1 LTGLEAGHRDKTEVP
16 GCTHGVS
23 LAVDL
28 PFPAPA
34 MNAEL
39 GANQL
44 AFSFMNS
51 ADDNVARPG
60 NSFEIGLEALIERA
74 REVATHSYSP
84 YSRFKVGAALRL
96 TNGEIVTGTNVE
108 NVSYGLTICAER
120 AALVRAV
127 AQFGPE
133 IRIEAVAIA
142 NLNGAASPPCGA
154 CRQMLAEFI
163 LPEAPVV
170 FPATDGARVMA
181 FSQVLPLAFE
191 MKLK

>member
-1 LTGLEAGHRDKTEVP
+1 
-16 GCTHGVS
+16 
-23 LAVDL
+23 
-28 PFPAPA
+28 
-34 MNAEL
+34 
-39 GANQL
+39 
-44 AFSFMNS
+44 MNS

-60 NSFEIGLEALIERA
+60 NSFGIGHEALIERA
-74 REVATHSYSP
+74 REVATHAYSP

-142 NLNGAASPPCGA
+142 NLNSAASPPCGA

-163 LPEAPVV
+163 LPEAQVL
-170 FPATDGARVMA
+170 FPAIDGARVMA
-181 FSQVLPLAFE
+181 FSQMLPLAFE
-191 MKLK
+191 MKPK